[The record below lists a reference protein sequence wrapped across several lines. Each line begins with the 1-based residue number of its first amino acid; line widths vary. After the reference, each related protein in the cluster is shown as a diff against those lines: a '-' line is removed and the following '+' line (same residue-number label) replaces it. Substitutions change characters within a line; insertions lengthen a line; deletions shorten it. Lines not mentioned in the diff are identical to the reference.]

1 MKPRE
6 KKIHQRNLEIGPTL
20 AFVVVSARK
29 CHGLFALMTTYG
41 NNKETKKQKN
51 IRKRARKFSYDI
63 WKQSNI
69 CLFFFL
75 KNLRDII
82 DARSLV

>member
-1 MKPRE
+1 MNETKE

-41 NNKETKKQKN
+41 NNKETNKQKH
-51 IRKRARKFSYDI
+51 
-63 WKQSNI
+63 
-69 CLFFFL
+69 
-75 KNLRDII
+75 
-82 DARSLV
+82 